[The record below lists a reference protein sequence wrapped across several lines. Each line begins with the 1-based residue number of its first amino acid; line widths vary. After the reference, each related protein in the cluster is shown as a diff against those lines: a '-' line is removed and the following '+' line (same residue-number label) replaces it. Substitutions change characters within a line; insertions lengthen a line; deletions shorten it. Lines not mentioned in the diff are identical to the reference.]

1 MVLLGTIHVYNVG
14 CAFVVSAAR
23 IFTMIQDV
31 WNLWLESPRELV
43 VCGCSFWSFL
53 IISECWETALSM
65 LNRKNLCVGGRV
77 VENGY
82 PFYQDDLIWY
92 LLVFYAVWV
101 VTVLKILRSWIGF
114 FLFLLSTFRNAQ
126 KTWVCIEL
134 QIINNGRCFD
144 RYSQVFFLSL
154 PKWKYDFFFLIK
166 TLNSHVSLSTNSNGF
181 L

>member
-1 MVLLGTIHVYNVG
+1 MWDALLLYPLPEYSQWYKMFEICGLR
-14 CAFVVSAAR
+14 AQESLLFVV
-23 IFTMIQDV
+23 
-31 WNLWLESPRELV
+31 
-43 VCGCSFWSFL
+43 GCSFWSFL

-92 LLVFYAVWV
+92 LPVFYAIWV
-101 VTVLKILRSWIGF
+101 VTMLKILKSWSGF

-126 KTWVCIEL
+126 KTWVVLNFRSSIMAGVL
-134 QIINNGRCFD
+134 TDTPKYF
-144 RYSQVFFLSL
+144 SSLSL
-154 PKWKYDFFFLIK
+154 SLSKWKYDFFFLIK
-166 TLNSHVSLSTNSNGF
+166 TLNTHVSLSTHSNGF